1 MKKSFLIVA
10 ILLSVI
16 WSFSQTNGY
25 NQKIMDPKAKQEILI
40 GLCSRDGLMSSNF
53 STYFKDEY
61 GKYKPDPDTVKQ
73 ILPKLREVIIT
84 IIMGTWC
91 SDSQEQVPRLFKI
104 LDASNY
110 QDAVTIICVDKD
122 KKAGSIPL
130 ESMSLD
136 KVPTIIFY
144 RDNKELGRI
153 VESPAGTLE
162 KDMLAILS
170 K

>member
-1 MKKSFLIVA
+1 MKKSFFSLVF
-10 ILLSVI
+10 LLYCI
-16 WSFSQTNGY
+16 CSFSQTDGY
-25 NQKIMDPKAKQEILI
+25 NQKIMDPKANKEILI
-40 GLCSRDGLMSSNF
+40 GYCTRDGLMSSVF
-53 STYFKDEY
+53 SSYFKDGY
-61 GKYKPDPDTVKQ
+61 GNYKPDPDILKE
-73 ILPKLREVIIT
+73 ILPKTREVIIT
-84 IIMGTWC
+84 IVMGTWC
-91 SDSQEQVPRLFKI
+91 SDSQEQVPRFFKI
-104 LDASNY
+104 LDVSGY

-130 ESMSLD
+130 EGMNIE

-153 VESPAGTLE
+153 IESPAGTLE